1 MFGKKELTLKG
12 AANLPLHE
20 LEGLSEEEKE
30 EYFGL
35 LRKYCTKLGMKYSQK
50 ITPTQ
55 RAIARFGKIF
65 RAFPL
70 EIAGAEN
77 MPKGACLV
85 MSNHSNTHDSIVPGE
100 VFATVNKPSTYMI
113 GVEGMSPVELA
124 LFKSTR
130 ATMIRRTDKE
140 SSTRGL
146 YELTGKLLYGD
157 TCVIFGEGTWN
168 LHPYKP
174 MQNIRIGGVKAA
186 AIAGVPIVP
195 IILEY
200 VEVPGLCSREKD
212 LYSKCI
218 AKIGKPIRIDRQKSL
233 IKQNDN
239 LQTIMENMRMGLWK
253 ENGTYRDSIEDVNAN
268 VYVNHT
274 WLKKFG
280 TPLFTFDT
288 QKERGFLFVK
298 RGEVLEYEWC
308 IDRHGRFAPGIISK
322 SNKD

>member
-1 MFGKKELTLKG
+1 
-12 AANLPLHE
+12 
-20 LEGLSEEEKE
+20 
-30 EYFGL
+30 
-35 LRKYCTKLGMKYSQK
+35 
-50 ITPTQ
+50 
-55 RAIARFGKIF
+55 
-65 RAFPL
+65 
-70 EIAGAEN
+70 
-77 MPKGACLV
+77 
-85 MSNHSNTHDSIVPGE
+85 
-100 VFATVNKPSTYMI
+100 
-113 GVEGMSPVELA
+113 
-124 LFKSTR
+124 
-130 ATMIRRTDKE
+130 MIRRTDKE

-146 YELTGKLLYGD
+146 YELTGKLLHGD

-195 IILEY
+195 VILEY

-308 IDRHGRFAPGIISK
+308 LDRSGRFAPGIISK

>member
-1 MFGKKELTLKG
+1 MPEKSLTLKK
-12 AANLPLHE
+12 AVYLPLHE
-20 LEGLSEEEKE
+20 VERLSENEKE
-30 EYFGL
+30 EYYSL
-35 LRKYCTKLGMKYSQK
+35 LQKYCTKLGMKYGQQ

-55 RAIARFGKIF
+55 RAIARFGKIL

-70 EIAGAEN
+70 EIVGAEN

-85 MSNHSNTHDSIVPGE
+85 ISNHSNTHDSIVLGE
-100 VFATVNKPSTYMI
+100 VLATVNKPSTYMI

-124 LFKSTR
+124 LFMSAR
-130 ATMIRRTDKE
+130 ATMINRTDKE
-140 SSTRGL
+140 SATRGL
-146 YELTGKLLYGD
+146 YDLTGKLLHGD

-195 IILEY
+195 VILEY
-200 VEVPGLCSREKD
+200 VEVPGLCSKEKE

-218 AKIGKPIRIDRQKSL
+218 AKIGKPICIDRQKSL
-233 IKQNDN
+233 IKQNDS
-239 LQTIMENMRMGLWK
+239 LQVIMENMRMGIWK
-253 ENGTYRDSIEDVNAN
+253 ENGSYRDSIEDIIPK

-280 TPLFTFDT
+280 TPLFAFDT
-288 QKERGFLFVK
+288 QRERGFLFVK
-298 RGEVLEYEWC
+298 HGEALEYEWC

-322 SNKD
+322 KR